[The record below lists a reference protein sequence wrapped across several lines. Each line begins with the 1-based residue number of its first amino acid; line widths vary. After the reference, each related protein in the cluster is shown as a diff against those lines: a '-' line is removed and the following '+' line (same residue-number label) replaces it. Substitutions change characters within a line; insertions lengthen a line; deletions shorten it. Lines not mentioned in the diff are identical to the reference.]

1 MMRMVARIASGGSSS
16 SSGGGGGGGGGRS
29 PVQHHLHVR
38 VVSGDA

>member
-1 MMRMVARIASGGSSS
+1 VMRTVARIASEGSSS
-16 SSGGGGGGGGGRS
+16 SGGGGGGRS